1 MLTLLTFKREKD
13 KQTEVETRK
22 RVLGGKIFWV
32 ENDII

>member
-13 KQTEVETRK
+13 KQTEVEKKK
-22 RVLGGKIFWV
+22 RVLGGKRFWV